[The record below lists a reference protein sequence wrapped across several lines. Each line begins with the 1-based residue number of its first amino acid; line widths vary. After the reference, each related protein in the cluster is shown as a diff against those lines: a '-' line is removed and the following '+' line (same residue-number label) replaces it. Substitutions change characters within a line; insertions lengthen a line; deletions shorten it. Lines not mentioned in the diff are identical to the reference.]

1 MGKADQATLPSDE
14 ERAQLAYMVLAL
26 FKRWG
31 LEDSQKLELLGLS
44 PRAKKQLEA
53 HKKGRPLDA
62 DPETLGRASGLLSL
76 HNHLAN
82 RFPGDDDVRTYTWVA
97 TPHPELD
104 ERTPLD
110 VMLGE
115 GVPGIR
121 RVLELAQ
128 SEAAG

>member
-1 MGKADQATLPSDE
+1 MGKAEQPTLPSDE

-53 HKKGRPLDA
+53 HKKGRPLEA
-62 DPETLGRASGLLSL
+62 DPESLGRASGLLSL
-76 HNHLAN
+76 HNHLAD

-104 ERTPLD
+104 DGTPLD
-110 VMLGE
+110 VMLADGIA
-115 GVPGIR
+115 GIR
-121 RVLELAQ
+121 RVLELAKA
-128 SEAAG
+128 ETG

>member
-1 MGKADQATLPSDE
+1 MGKTEQPTLPSDE

-53 HKKGRPLDA
+53 HKKGRPLEA

-76 HNHLAN
+76 HNHLAD

-97 TPHPELD
+97 TAHPALD
-104 ERTPLD
+104 HRTPLE
-110 VMLGE
+110 VMLAD
-115 GVPGIR
+115 GVAGIR
-121 RVLELAQ
+121 RVLELAKG
-128 SEAAG
+128 ETA